1 MRKLIANVVA
11 RLTRRMKP
19 AAQPTGAE
27 FVGIDWAGT
36 HVNCRSVLLTV
47 ESQVDEPSSE
57 PKATG
62 PEKTKPPPKL
72 NRSPYGANGRSV
84 FGSRLDPSRIPPDA
98 GTAHWEAK
106 HLFSPYGR
114 LPTRHAHGVQVPE
127 PPLAMVCPECD
138 ARRPPMGSGSV
149 EECDYCGVT
158 IVVHGSLIHWWWVEE
173 IEVEPW
179 GPKSGE
185 TDGRV

>member
-1 MRKLIANVVA
+1 MRKLIARISAQLA
-11 RLTRRMKP
+11 RLRKP
-19 AAQPTGAE
+19 APQPAGSSTY
-27 FVGIDWAGT
+27 VGIDWAGA
-36 HVNCRSVLLTV
+36 NCRSVIVKVSDQPAPIEAPEDATFR
-47 ESQVDEPSSE
+47 QPAK
-57 PKATG
+57 PKPA
-62 PEKTKPPPKL
+62 PKL

-114 LPTRHAHGVQVPE
+114 LPTRHAHGIQVPE

-173 IEVEPW
+173 VEVEPW
-179 GPKSGE
+179 VPKAG
-185 TDGRV
+185 GA